1 MEDYLKIAFEQI
13 HQGMTM
19 LRLKVE
25 SIDDPELM
33 ALMGKAD
40 VALFKELRHLR
51 LKLGVPY
58 YDDDDPDDE
67 IGGA

>member
-1 MEDYLKIAFEQI
+1 
-13 HQGMTM
+13 MTM
-19 LRLKVE
+19 LRLRVE
-25 SIDDPELM
+25 STDDPELM
-33 ALMGKAD
+33 ALMGRAD